1 MRENFQKYFDIINN
15 RYNYV
20 DTIADN
26 LGNPKFI
33 PMKGFKETAENIIK
47 KIEEGSLEPFMGKQM
62 TYLTAREFLNTKV
75 NLIKDRLLQILYL
88 IMQIKRELSMIL
100 LHQNNIKH

>member
-1 MRENFQKYFDIINN
+1 MLDNVVAKAPLEATGMLNLKFLPTMRENFQKYFDIINN

-33 PMKGFKETAENIIK
+33 PMKGFKETAENI
-47 KIEEGSLEPFMGKQM
+47 LEK
-62 TYLTAREFLNTKV
+62 LKRVVLSHLWV
-75 NLIKDRLLQILYL
+75 NKQILL
-88 IMQIKRELSMIL
+88 
-100 LHQNNIKH
+100 